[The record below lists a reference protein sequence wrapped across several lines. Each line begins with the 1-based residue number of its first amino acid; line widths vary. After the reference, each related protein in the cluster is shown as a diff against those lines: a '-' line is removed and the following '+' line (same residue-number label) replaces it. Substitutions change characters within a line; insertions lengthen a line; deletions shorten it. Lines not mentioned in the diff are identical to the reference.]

1 LVLVSGTAAQE
12 DKMSAQT
19 TGILA
24 SLSDELSN
32 AVEHI
37 SKSLVSVHARRRFPS
52 SGVIWNENTIITAD
66 HVIER
71 EEDLAVT
78 LPDGQKV
85 QAKLAGRDP
94 NSDIA
99 LLTLAEPKA
108 LTPASRAEPNS
119 LKIGHFVLAVGRPSA
134 PMASFGVVSALGGS
148 LRTARGG
155 RLESYIKADVGLYP
169 GFSGGAL
176 INTQGQ
182 LVGLNSAQITG
193 NQAAAIPLSV
203 LQSVILALSHN
214 GKIKRA
220 FLGVMTQPIQL
231 PKNLQDKL
239 GREQDTALIILRAE
253 PNSPAE
259 QAGLQLGDIVVSLS
273 GKPISDID
281 DLQNVLGQNPVGKA
295 TSLSI
300 LRGGNLTE
308 LSIIP
313 GERN

>member
-1 LVLVSGTAAQE
+1 
-12 DKMSAQT
+12 MSEQT

-37 SKSLVSVHARRRFPS
+37 SKSLVSIHARRRSPS
-52 SGVIWNENTIITAD
+52 SGIIWDENTIITAD

-71 EEDLAVT
+71 EEDISVT

-94 NSDIA
+94 GSDIA
-99 LLTLAEPKA
+99 LLTLTESKA
-108 LTPASRAEPNS
+108 LTPASKAAPNS

-148 LRTARGG
+148 FRTARGG

-169 GFSGGAL
+169 SFSGGAL
-176 INTQGQ
+176 INTAGQ
-182 LVGLNSAQITG
+182 LVGLNSAQIAG
-193 NQAAAIPLSV
+193 NQAAAIPISV
-203 LQSVILALSHN
+203 IQSVVQALSTN

-231 PKNLQDKL
+231 PKNLQTKL

-253 PNSPAE
+253 ANSPAE
-259 QAGLQLGDIVVSLS
+259 QAGLQLGDIIVGLSDKLVSEIDELQS
-273 GKPISDID
+273 ALGSDSI
-281 DLQNVLGQNPVGKA
+281 GKA
-295 TSLSI
+295 TILSV
-300 LRGGNLTE
+300 LRGGDLIK
-308 LSIIP
+308 LSITP